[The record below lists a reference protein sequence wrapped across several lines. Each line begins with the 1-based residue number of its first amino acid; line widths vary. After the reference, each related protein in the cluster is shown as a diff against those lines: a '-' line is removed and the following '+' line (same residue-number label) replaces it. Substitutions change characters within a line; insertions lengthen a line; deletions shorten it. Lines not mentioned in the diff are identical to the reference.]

1 MAATSLTMGTID
13 IRYHRWIDIL
23 RLHNCIMQMNCDR
36 IPYKVYMWEE
46 ENGGKGWLQD
56 VRAVAQTL
64 HLPPPSSHILYD
76 RDAVVAAAKKL
87 SIDDH

>member
-1 MAATSLTMGTID
+1 
-13 IRYHRWIDIL
+13 
-23 RLHNCIMQMNCDR
+23 MQMNCDR

-87 SIDDH
+87 SIDDHWDESLLKPKLDCFVDVADRSNVGNF